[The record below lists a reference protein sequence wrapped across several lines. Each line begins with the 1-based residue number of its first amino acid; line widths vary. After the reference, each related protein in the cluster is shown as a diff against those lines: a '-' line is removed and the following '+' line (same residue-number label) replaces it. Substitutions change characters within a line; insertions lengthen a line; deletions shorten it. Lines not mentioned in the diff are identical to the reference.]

1 MRSFKAVLAPALCVV
16 LAAGPIE
23 SATTA
28 VSMSLSSFCV
38 MAVTSNLVSLIV
50 SNPGTPGKVP
60 DNPVNGSTYLQY
72 SSTVASGVSRRIT
85 AAWSTGNS
93 APTGC
98 FLLLTAAPGS
108 GQGSSAGQ
116 ITVSATA
123 QNILTGIKGCATGTS
138 ATSGVQ
144 LSYLLSIAAMTS
156 LVANENKTAVIT
168 FTLTDS

>member
-1 MRSFKAVLAPALCVV
+1 
-16 LAAGPIE
+16 
-23 SATTA
+23 
-28 VSMSLSSFCV
+28 
-38 MAVTSNLVSLIV
+38 
-50 SNPGTPGKVP
+50 
-60 DNPVNGSTYLQY
+60 VNGSTYLQY

>member
-60 DNPVNGSTYLQY
+60 TTP
-72 SSTVASGVSRRIT
+72 
-85 AAWSTGNS
+85 
-93 APTGC
+93 
-98 FLLLTAAPGS
+98 
-108 GQGSSAGQ
+108 
-116 ITVSATA
+116 
-123 QNILTGIKGCATGTS
+123 
-138 ATSGVQ
+138 
-144 LSYLLSIAAMTS
+144 
-156 LVANENKTAVIT
+156 
-168 FTLTDS
+168 